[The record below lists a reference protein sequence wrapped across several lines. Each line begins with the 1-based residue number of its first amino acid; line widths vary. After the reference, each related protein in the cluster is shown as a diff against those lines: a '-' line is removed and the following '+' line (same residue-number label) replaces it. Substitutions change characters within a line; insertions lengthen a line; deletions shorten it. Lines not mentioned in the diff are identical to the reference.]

1 MYLSID
7 INELYTMISYYHPS
21 MPEPDTI
28 STVVG
33 SENYTIPTF
42 LSKRKGMGQWF
53 FGDDA
58 RSKVNA
64 ELAVPVENMYEVAM
78 ENISLTIDGELFQA
92 RDLMVIF
99 FKKLFAIPGHFYV
112 NAPIEKLAIIIENVT
127 PAAVELFNYVVDALQ
142 IPQER
147 LMLLDRRES
156 FYYYALNQDPAIY
169 LHDVVLF
176 DYTTE
181 ELKSCHLSRNK
192 KTTPQVVS
200 LEEKNHGKL
209 VGNKDVQF
217 RVIADKLFSEQQI
230 TAVYLIGDGF
240 DGDWM
245 KSSLAFICRNRRVF
259 IGKNMYSKGGCFAG
273 LVRDGRKE
281 WPYVFIGDNEL
292 KLNLSIKV
300 SDRNEMRFITLLS
313 AGESWFDSYGECEV
327 ILDGTCDV
335 AFWIQ
340 RPESREA
347 VMQVLTLADLPE
359 RDNRTT
365 RIRISVKPVSD
376 RDVSIEIRDLGFGE
390 IVPSSNKIW
399 SHQIGIGGGSNG

>member
-1 MYLSID
+1 MYLGID
-7 INELYTMISYYHPS
+7 INEEYTMVSYYHPS

-33 SENYTIPTF
+33 SENFTIPTF

-64 ELAVPVENMYEVAM
+64 DLAVPVEGMYATAVDNKSM
-78 ENISLTIDGELFQA
+78 LLDGELYQA

-112 NAPIEKLAIIIENVT
+112 NAPIERLAIIVESVT
-127 PAAVELFNYVVDALQ
+127 QEIVELFAYMADKLQ
-142 IPQER
+142 IAQEKV
-147 LMLLDRRES
+147 MLLDRRES
-156 FYYYALNQDPAIY
+156 FYYYALNQDPAIF
-169 LHDVVLF
+169 LHDVMLF

-181 ELKSCHLSRNK
+181 ELRSCRLSRNR
-192 KTTPQVVS
+192 KTVPQVIS
-200 LEEKNHGKL
+200 LDESVHGKL
-209 VGNKDVQF
+209 TDNRDVQF
-217 RVIADKLFSEQQI
+217 RIIAEKLFSEQQI
-230 TAVYLIGDGF
+230 SSVYLIGDGF

-245 KSSLAFICRNRRVF
+245 KSSLTFICRNRRVF
-259 IGKNMYSKGGCFAG
+259 LGKNMYSKGGCYAG
-273 LVRDGRKE
+273 MVRDGKKD

-300 SDRNEMRFITLLS
+300 SDRNEMRFVTLIE
-313 AGESWFDSYGECEV
+313 AGESWFDSFGECEV
-327 ILDGTCDV
+327 ILDGSEDV

-347 VMQVLTLADLPE
+347 VMQVLSLSDLPE
-359 RDNRTT
+359 RENRTT
-365 RIRISVKPVSD
+365 RIRISAKPVSD
-376 RDVSIEIRDLGFGE
+376 REVAIEIRDLGFGE
-390 IVPSSNKIW
+390 LVPSSNKIW
-399 SHQIGIGGGSNG
+399 SHTISVM